1 MTPANGYNPLR
12 WDCAKRG
19 CFNLKRRPKIELFAD
34 CFPGRMSF
42 GDVDGIV
49 EVNGNA
55 LLLEWKSEERDLPA
69 GQRILYERLTR
80 NSPISV
86 LIVVGDAET
95 MAVEASAI
103 FFEGTRYPPEGFAPA
118 DLAIIRHHMTTW
130 SAYAASHPALNPRHP
145 ATGAA
150 A

>member
-1 MTPANGYNPLR
+1 MIPANGFNPLR

-80 NSPISV
+80 NSPVSV

-95 MAVEASAI
+95 MVVEAVAF
-103 FFEGTRYPPEGFAPA
+103 FFEGTRYPPEGFDPA
-118 DLAIIRHHMTTW
+118 DLEAVKDHLSTW
-130 SAYAASHPALNPRHP
+130 RTYALTHPVMNRRQ
-145 ATGAA
+145 AA
-150 A
+150 EVAA

>member
-1 MTPANGYNPLR
+1 MIPANGFNPLR

-49 EVNGNA
+49 EVAGNA

-69 GQRILYERLTR
+69 GQRILFERLTR
-80 NSPISV
+80 NSPVSV

-95 MAVEASAI
+95 MVIEAVAF
-103 FFEGTRYPPEGFAPA
+103 FFEGTRSPPEGFHPA
-118 DLAIIRHHMTTW
+118 DLEAVKDHLSTW
-130 SAYAASHPALNPRHP
+130 STYALTYPAMNRRQ
-145 ATGAA
+145 AAEAA

>member
-1 MTPANGYNPLR
+1 MIPANGYNPLR
-12 WDCAKRG
+12 WDCEKRG

-80 NSPISV
+80 NSPVSV

-103 FFEGTRYPPEGFAPA
+103 FFEGTRYPPEGFEPA

-130 SAYAASHPALNPRHP
+130 SAYAASHPALNARHA